1 MTNAGGWIQGGTIN
15 STNTAADAFVG
26 QGYITSNLQS
36 TSGGLTANNALGLFL
51 SGTNTYGG
59 ATTVTNYLVPIK
71 PASLP
76 NSGASGS
83 IPVGASGLLAL
94 RTGTGQWNST
104 AIDGLM
110 TNVGLTFTAGGAV
123 GIDTAAGNFTH
134 ASVLPAKAN
143 LAITKMGANNLTLT
157 GANLYTGKTTINRGT
172 ITLNGATG
180 SLAAT
185 SALTF
190 SGTGKL
196 NYDNVGAG
204 AGTSQSLGALTF
216 SAGEGTVQT
225 TRTEAQDQVLTFSS
239 LAART
244 AGATGNFA
252 NGGGT
257 NSATNGFN
265 LTGQALGFINQGIF
279 YGGADFAYMNAAGTF
294 VRAPQYGTDSG
305 FTTADTI
312 TTATHVKL
320 TTTPAAQNSINL
332 TTLKL
337 DGSGVGLT
345 LNAAQTLTLSSGG
358 LLKSGGGSEGLISG
372 GTGLSS
378 GGAELVIRTDT
389 AGDALNISTAIL
401 LNTVTKSGAGTLTL
415 SGINT
420 FTALRLNQGQLN
432 INSNTAIPAGATLTI
447 NEGTTL
453 DNTSGSNVSLAG
465 LNLNENINGSFTY
478 IGTGGKDLN
487 LNGDNSGSFNFL
499 NDATVTVL
507 GGTLSMK
514 NTGAASNAAITKSG
528 AGTLVW
534 GGNGTMGFRG
544 PLTVTNGVI
553 SCMTANSQDYQS
565 IGTGQVFLGDTTPS
579 NSNSATID
587 FVNGNTDLNPITVQA
602 GSSGTIAITS
612 SGDHNFTGP
621 ITLNNNLTLS
631 RIVGGGTMSFFG
643 AISGS
648 AGDLNIG
655 NTGSITVSSVS
666 KSLTNVGTVYLRA
679 VNTYTGNTN
688 VNSGTLQLGAVNA
701 LPFGIGKGNVTVA
714 ATTTLNLNMNSTAI
728 NGLSGSGIVDTAAGG
743 TPTFTVGNNDQT
755 SSFGGVIKNT
765 AGTLALTKVGT
776 GTLTLSGINT
786 YTGLTDVQAG
796 TLEITSGAAIANTGA
811 VNVAAVSGAKLLV
824 SASETI
830 GSLSGGSGANGEVTL
845 GGNTLTVGD
854 ATTTTF
860 GGTISG
866 TATTGTLIKQG
877 AGVLNLAPGAVLTF
891 DTLTATNGT
900 LNVNSPLGTGAGTGV
915 VDVSGAS
922 TKLRFGSVS
931 QTLSSLTIGAGST
944 VIFTSGAASGAFS
957 GGDGGNKAPSF
968 GGGFVVP
975 EPGTLGLLLVGA
987 LGILNRRRRVG

>member
-1 MTNAGGWIQGGTIN
+1 
-15 STNTAADAFVG
+15 
-26 QGYITSNLQS
+26 
-36 TSGGLTANNALGLFL
+36 
-51 SGTNTYGG
+51 
-59 ATTVTNYLVPIK
+59 
-71 PASLP
+71 
-76 NSGASGS
+76 
-83 IPVGASGLLAL
+83 
-94 RTGTGQWNST
+94 
-104 AIDGLM
+104 
-110 TNVGLTFTAGGAV
+110 
-123 GIDTAAGNFTH
+123 
-134 ASVLPAKAN
+134 
-143 LAITKMGANNLTLT
+143 MGANNLTLT

-312 TTATHVKL
+312 TAATHVKL
-320 TTTPAAQNSINL
+320 TATPAAQNSINL

-447 NEGTTL
+447 NEGTVL
-453 DNTSGSNVSLAG
+453 DNTSGTNVTLAG
-465 LNLNENINGSFTY
+465 SNLNENINGSFTY
-478 IGTGGKDLN
+478 LGTGGKDLN

-499 NDATVTVL
+499 NDATVTVSA
-507 GGTLSMK
+507 GTLSMK
-514 NTGAASNAAITKSG
+514 NVAAASNAAITKSG

-534 GGNGTMGFRG
+534 GGNGTMGLRG

-553 SCMTANSQDYQS
+553 SCMTANTQDYQS

-602 GSSGTIAITS
+602 GSSGTIAITD
-612 SGDHNFTGP
+612 SGNHNFTGP

-631 RIVGGGTMSFFG
+631 HILNGGITSFFG

-679 VNTYTGNTN
+679 VNTYAGNTN
-688 VNSGTLQLGAVNA
+688 VNSGKLQLGAVNA
-701 LPFGIGKGNVTVA
+701 LPFGSGKGNVTVA
-714 ATTTLNLNMNSTAI
+714 ATTTLDLNMNSTAI

-830 GSLSGGSGANGEVTL
+830 GSLSGGSGANGEVAL

-915 VDVSGAS
+915 VDVSGAT

-968 GGGFVVP
+968 GGGSVVP

-987 LGILNRRRRVG
+987 LGVLNRRRRVG